1 MNQVKIIIKT
11 LTPSL
16 NPLLRMNRFK
26 RIKLKESF
34 AWEVF
39 AELRE
44 QNPDYEV
51 IATPHKMR
59 MNIISYRKSFLDKDN
74 FYGGLKPLVDAIK
87 ELRLIYDDSEEF
99 LNLEAEQRIEKKKK
113 NNRTEI
119 IIFRAGP

>member
-1 MNQVKIIIKT
+1 MNQLKIIIKT

-26 RIKLKESF
+26 RLEKKESF

-39 AELRE
+39 VELQE
-44 QNPDYEV
+44 QNPDYDV
-51 IATPHKMR
+51 IATPRKMR
-59 MNIISYRKSFLDKDN
+59 MNIISYRKSFLDRDN
-74 FYGGLKPLVDAIK
+74 FVGGLKPLIDAIK

-119 IIFRAGP
+119 IISRA